1 MTLNT
6 TASFGADSVGAA
18 PEALGVLQPLLATAQ
33 ASAIAVSGGVDS
45 MTLTHVAMAAMP
57 EKPVVFHA
65 VSPAVPASATARVR
79 VHAARHGWDLRV
91 VDAGEMRDARYIRN
105 PVNRCYFCKTNLYE
119 FIRREWA
126 GPLFSG
132 ANLDDLSDYRPGLRA
147 AQEHGVRHPF
157 VEAGIDK
164 AAVRAIARHLRLEDV
179 SELPAQPCLASRVE
193 TGRPID
199 ATHMHLIDRVETRI
213 RELLG
218 PADVRCRVRLL
229 GLCVEIASDRLGELD
244 PSILREIQGLGEREA
259 ADARLPFMGV
269 ESYVRGSA
277 FVSRVDDK
285 S

>member
-1 MTLNT
+1 MTRNT
-6 TASFGADSVGAA
+6 RANLGVESSEDIS
-18 PEALGVLQPLLATAQ
+18 EALGLLEAFLATVQ

-45 MTLTHVAMAAMP
+45 MTLTHVAMSAMP

-91 VDAGEMRDARYIRN
+91 VDAGEMSDVRYIRN
-105 PVNRCYFCKTNLYE
+105 PVDRCYFCKTNLYE
-119 FIRREWA
+119 FIRGEWP

-157 VEAGIDK
+157 VEAAIDK

-199 ATHMHLIDRVETRI
+199 TTHLHLIDRVETRI

-218 PADVRCRVRLL
+218 PADVRCRVRLH
-229 GLCVEIASDRLGELD
+229 GLCVEIASDRLRELD

-259 ADARLPFMGV
+259 ANARLPFMGI
-269 ESYVRGSA
+269 ERYVRGSA
-277 FVSRVDDK
+277 FVGRVDDK